1 MKPDEVARVSQMIK
15 SSVEFSA
22 IEITVNSNRET
33 YHPSQ
38 AKQIPEGNVLVTLV
52 IPREG
57 VYMPAFYGEF
67 GRVLN
72 QELTVVIKGERERG

>member
-1 MKPDEVARVSQMIK
+1 MKPDEVARVSQWIE
-15 SSVEFSA
+15 SSGKFSA
-22 IEITVNSNRET
+22 IEIRVNSDRET

-38 AKQIPEGNVLVTLV
+38 AKRIPEGNVLVTLV
-52 IPREG
+52 IPQG